1 MSLDAPSALPIR
13 AARLRLAVVAAR
25 FNPELVDGLLAAVL
39 GRLAEAGLPASRVR
53 VVRVPGSHEVPVVAQ
68 WLAASGRFDT
78 VVALGVLIR
87 GGTTHHA
94 IVADGVTHALQHV
107 AVTTGVPV
115 INGVIAA
122 ENPRQARD
130 RCLGRIG
137 RGREFGEAAIAMA
150 ALRRGRRKLT

>member
-13 AARLRLAVVAAR
+13 ADRLRVAVVAAR

-39 GRLAEAGLPASRVR
+39 GRLAEAGLPAARVR

-68 WLAASGRFDT
+68 WLAAGGRCDS

-87 GGTTHHA
+87 GGTAHHS
-94 IVADGVTHALQHV
+94 IVAGGVTHALQHV

-115 INGVIAA
+115 INGVIVA
-122 ENPRQARD
+122 ENRRQARD
-130 RCLGRIG
+130 RCVGRIG
-137 RGREFGEAAIAMA
+137 RGREFADAALAMA
-150 ALRRGRRKLT
+150 ALRRHRGNLT